1 MNFGDDFLKKKENQR
16 IALTKRLLKES
27 LSKLMK
33 NKCIQNITVKELCE
47 ASGIN
52 RSTFY
57 NHYGC
62 PADVLREIELEFI
75 DGLKKIPMNKNSN
88 DNWNI
93 CKRTEALFTYL
104 TEHYELAKLLFRDGN
119 TDSEFPSL
127 LFNAAHVTEIYEQ
140 TLSDVNDSCSK
151 MLLTTFFTNGTYH
164 VIRRW
169 LLDDIPKNPK
179 EMGELVILL
188 INQLHIQSE
197 DTKK

>member
-1 MNFGDDFLKKKENQR
+1 MEKKGNQR

-33 NKCIQNITVKELCE
+33 DKYIHNITVKELCE
-47 ASGIN
+47 ISGIN

-75 DGLKKIPMNKNSN
+75 DDLEKIYMNKYPD
-88 DNWNI
+88 DNRDI

-104 TEHYELAKLLFRDGN
+104 TEHYELAKLLFRDGD

-140 TLSDVNDSCSK
+140 TLSDVSDSYFK
-151 MLLTTFFTNGTYH
+151 LLLTTFFTNGTYH
-164 VIRRW
+164 VIRKW
-169 LLDDIPKNPK
+169 LLDDIPKTPQ
-179 EMGELVILL
+179 EMGELVNLF
-188 INQLHIQSE
+188 INQLRIQSE
-197 DTKK
+197 NM